1 MDGVFLDN
9 LSDAGNMI
17 LNILWD
23 RNREMGAD
31 ELSEAVK
38 EVYQRNLE
46 PRVIR
51 KNANLLVRQ
60 GYVQRRRHGVKVY
73 YIALG
78 AEEVR

>member
-60 GYVQRRRHGVKVY
+60 GYVQRRRYGVKVY

>member
-23 RNREMGAD
+23 RNREMAAD

-38 EVYQRNLE
+38 EVYQRNL
-46 PRVIR
+46 
-51 KNANLLVRQ
+51 
-60 GYVQRRRHGVKVY
+60 
-73 YIALG
+73 
-78 AEEVR
+78 

>member
-1 MDGVFLDN
+1 M
-9 LSDAGNMI
+9 A
-17 LNILWD
+17 
-23 RNREMGAD
+23 AD

-51 KNANLLVRQ
+51 ENANLLVRQ